1 MAESGR
7 VADEVGFEEFAERWL
22 AAKEMKKRT
31 RERYESILA
40 RHLLPEFGGR
50 KLCEIDEGEVKGFLL
65 RESKSGS
72 AKEQGSGL
80 AGGTVNLVRAVLG
93 GIMRSAK
100 EQGIVPRDPV
110 KDVGRVKEA
119 SKRAEAFSQKEQFII
134 EKCLNESKDER
145 LFGVRL
151 CLYTGLRI
159 GELLAL
165 TWKDV
170 DLDQGVIFVNKT
182 VYRTK
187 REDGKWRSVTD
198 RPKTKSSV
206 RVIPLPKMVL
216 KEMKSRKRSAT
227 SENVVS
233 DRGKGVDVRTYQF
246 LFASF
251 LRKSGVRR
259 LNFHALRHTFAT
271 RALETGMDVKTL
283 SEILGHSSVMT
294 TLNTYSHTF
303 LATKRKAMEQLNKFY
318 CISPNI
324 VFGDKL

>member
-1 MAESGR
+1 M
-7 VADEVGFEEFAERWL
+7 
-22 AAKEMKKRT
+22 
-31 RERYESILA
+31 
-40 RHLLPEFGGR
+40 
-50 KLCEIDEGEVKGFLL
+50 
-65 RESKSGS
+65 
-72 AKEQGSGL
+72 
-80 AGGTVNLVRAVLG
+80 
-93 GIMRSAK
+93 
-100 EQGIVPRDPV
+100 
-110 KDVGRVKEA
+110 
-119 SKRAEAFSQKEQFII
+119 
-134 EKCLNESKDER
+134 NESKDER

-187 REDGKWRSVTD
+187 GEDGKWRSVTD

-318 CISPNI
+318 CVSSNV
-324 VFGDKL
+324 VFGE